1 MDVLADRASAIFQYL
16 CRSKLYL
23 LFNIAGGAFAGNSTV
38 DGSTRQTGAM
48 DRIGGPRERDPPLFV
63 LGLDLLF
70 RCLHFASGSGRSWNF
85 NTLGFVPLPPSMW
98 KGVRLPKVAHSPLP
112 LQPAFGLSMRS
123 SKKPRGLPPSIHDFD
138 QYRNAARALYVFSIH
153 DQPVRRIFWFGT
165 TSIAA
170 AAYNVSGAMSAPFG
184 QAMVGPSIK
193 NFLK

>member
-38 DGSTRQTGAM
+38 DGSTRETGAM

-63 LGLDLLF
+63 LALDLLF

-112 LQPAFGLSMRS
+112 RSRLWDCRCAHPKNPAGCLRRAMISISIAILLSPSTFFLSMINPCAAFSGSVR
-123 SKKPRGLPPSIHDFD
+123 PRLPLL
-138 QYRNAARALYVFSIH
+138 R
-153 DQPVRRIFWFGT
+153 T
-165 TSIAA
+165 
-170 AAYNVSGAMSAPFG
+170 M
-184 QAMVGPSIK
+184 
-193 NFLK
+193 FLAQCRHRLAKRWSVHR